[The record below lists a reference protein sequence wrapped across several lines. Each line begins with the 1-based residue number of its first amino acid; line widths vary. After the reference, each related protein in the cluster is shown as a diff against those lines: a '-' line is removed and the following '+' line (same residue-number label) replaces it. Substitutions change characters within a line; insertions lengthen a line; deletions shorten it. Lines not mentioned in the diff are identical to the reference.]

1 MGKPLAEKQV
11 GGLGIHL
18 VREMMDELEYRREN
32 DKNLL
37 ILKGKFGRASAWKSP
52 KNEERMS

>member
-1 MGKPLAEKQV
+1 MGKPLAERQV

-37 ILKGKFGRASAWKSP
+37 ILKGKFGRTSAQQSP
-52 KNEERMS
+52 KNEQQIS

>member
-1 MGKPLAEKQV
+1 
-11 GGLGIHL
+11 

-37 ILKGKFGRASAWKSP
+37 TLKTKTRES
-52 KNEERMS
+52 